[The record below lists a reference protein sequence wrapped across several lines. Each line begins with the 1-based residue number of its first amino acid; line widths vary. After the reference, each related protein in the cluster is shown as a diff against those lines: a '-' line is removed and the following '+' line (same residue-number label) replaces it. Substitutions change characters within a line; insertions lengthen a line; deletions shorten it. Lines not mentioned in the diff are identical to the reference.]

1 MPIDTYAGTSAS
13 RGGWPEIEPS
23 LLEDGRPPVPSFP
36 LDVLPQPWR
45 GWVADTAHGA
55 GAPEDYVAQSLLAAV
70 AGLTGAGVRAQVTAA
85 WSEPLVLWQ
94 ALVGA
99 PSSGK
104 TSALETIRQPLA
116 SVEKLLLRGVGQ
128 KTEPDGSRRIVSA
141 DPAFAALAAAVKASP
156 AGVLLWRDDPSA
168 WLAVLG
174 RDASVRKDG
183 RGWLLDAW
191 SAQVP
196 AARDQRLA
204 VSIVGSLHVERL
216 GEALEDADDGL
227 AARFLFAWPSP
238 PPWRGLAEARPARE
252 DEAVTML
259 HRLSGAVGTPEKPLV
274 LACEEDAVKAF
285 DRFLV
290 GLCDE
295 VRCVEGLQAGW
306 LGRGRGTIPRLAA
319 AFALL
324 AWAERPGDRLPRAI
338 GREQLQ
344 AATRLW
350 QDYFR
355 PHARAVFDR
364 GAPTTQDRQ
373 TRRVVH
379 WLRRRKAR
387 EVSREDI
394 RRSALC
400 QSATAAAADQVI
412 FRLEAAGILRAL
424 RDEPFSRNGRPAR
437 RWQVNPALVLPV
449 KAASGVAESAETP
462 SDADKTD
469 VSATPS
475 PALSH

>member
-23 LLEDGRPPVPSFP
+23 LLEDGQPRVPSFP

-55 GAPEDYVAQSLLAAV
+55 GAAEDYVAQALLSAV
-70 AGLTGAGVRAQVTAA
+70 AGLCGAGVRTQVTSA

-99 PSSGK
+99 PSSGR

-116 SVEKLLLRGVGQ
+116 TVEKLLQR
-128 KTEPDGSRRIVSA
+128 DGGARRTVIA
-141 DPAFAALAAAVKASP
+141 DAAFAALAAAVKASP
-156 AGVLLWRDDPSA
+156 TGVLLWRDDPSV
-168 WLAVLG
+168 WLAGLG
-174 RDASVRKDG
+174 RDRTREDG

-191 SAQVP
+191 SARAP
-196 AARDQRLA
+196 AACDQRLA
-204 VSIVGSLHVERL
+204 VSIVGSLHAERL
-216 GEALEDADDGL
+216 GAALVDADDGL
-227 AARFLFAWPSP
+227 AARFLFAWPKPS
-238 PPWRGLAEARPARE
+238 PWRRLAEAKPARE

-259 HRLSGAVGTPEKPLV
+259 HRLAVAVGTPEKPLV
-274 LACEEDAVKAF
+274 LALEEEAVKAF

-290 GLCDE
+290 GLYDE
-295 VRCVEGLQAGW
+295 VRRAEGLQAGW

-319 AFALL
+319 ALALL
-324 AWAERPGDRLPRAI
+324 AWAERAGARPPRAI
-338 GREQLQ
+338 GRDQLQ

-350 QDYFR
+350 RDYFW

-373 TRRVVH
+373 TRRVIH
-379 WLRRRKAR
+379 WLQARKAS

-400 QSATAAAADQVI
+400 QSVTAAAADQVI
-412 FRLEAAGILRAL
+412 YRLEAAGILRGL
-424 RDEPFSRNGRPAR
+424 RDEPFSHNGRPAR

-462 SDADKTD
+462 SDADAD
-469 VSATPS
+469 DISATPS
-475 PALSH
+475 PALSG

>member
-1 MPIDTYAGTSAS
+1 VQ
-13 RGGWPEIEPS
+13 GGKVVVH
-23 LLEDGRPPVPSFP
+23 D
-36 LDVLPQPWR
+36 
-45 GWVADTAHGA
+45 
-55 GAPEDYVAQSLLAAV
+55 
-70 AGLTGAGVRAQVTAA
+70 
-85 WSEPLVLWQ
+85 
-94 ALVGA
+94 
-99 PSSGK
+99 
-104 TSALETIRQPLA
+104 
-116 SVEKLLLRGVGQ
+116 
-128 KTEPDGSRRIVSA
+128 
-141 DPAFAALAAAVKASP
+141 AALATLTRSVAARP
-156 AGVLLWRDDPSA
+156 PGVLLWRDEPTPWLSA
-168 WLAVLG
+168 LA
-174 RDASVRKDG
+174 RETRYDRP
-183 RGWLLDAW
+183 RGPFIDAW
-191 SAQVP
+191 SAADNLP
-196 AARDQRLA
+196 
-204 VSIVGSLHVERL
+204 VSVLCSLHPDGLV
-216 GEALEDADDGL
+216 EALEGTPDGL

-238 PPWRGLAEARPARE
+238 PAQRGLSADAPPRE

-259 HRLSGAVGTPEKPLV
+259 HRLAGTVGTAEKPLV
-274 LACEEDAVKAF
+274 LAFEEDAVKAF

-295 VRCVEGLQAGW
+295 IRCVEGLQAGW

-319 AFALL
+319 AFTLL
-324 AWAERPGDRLPRAI
+324 AWSERPGDRLARAI

-412 FRLEAAGILRAL
+412 YRLEAAGILRGL
-424 RDEPFSRNGRPAR
+424 RDEPFSHNGRPAR

-462 SDADKTD
+462 SDADAAD
-469 VSATPS
+469 VPATPS
-475 PALSH
+475 PALTG

>member
-1 MPIDTYAGTSAS
+1 M
-13 RGGWPEIEPS
+13 
-23 LLEDGRPPVPSFP
+23 
-36 LDVLPQPWR
+36 
-45 GWVADTAHGA
+45 
-55 GAPEDYVAQSLLAAV
+55 
-70 AGLTGAGVRAQVTAA
+70 AGLCGAGVRVQVTSA

-99 PSSGK
+99 PSGGK

-116 SVEKLLLRGVGQ
+116 MVEKLLQRDSGAR
-128 KTEPDGSRRIVSA
+128 KIVIP

-168 WLAVLG
+168 WLAGIG
-174 RDASVRKDG
+174 RDARTREDG

-191 SAQVP
+191 SARAP
-196 AARDQRLA
+196 AACDQRLA
-204 VSIVGSLHVERL
+204 VSIVGSLHAERL
-216 GEALEDADDGL
+216 GAALADANDGL
-227 AARFLFAWPSP
+227 AARFLFAWPRP
-238 PPWRGLAEARPARE
+238 TPWRRLAEATPARE

-259 HRLSGAVGTPEKPLV
+259 HRLAVAVGTPEKPLV
-274 LACEEDAVKAF
+274 LALEEEAVKAF
-285 DRFLV
+285 DRFLA
-290 GLCDE
+290 GLYDE
-295 VRCVEGLQAGW
+295 VRRTEGLLAGW
-306 LGRGRGTIPRLAA
+306 LGRGRGTVPRLAA
-319 AFALL
+319 ALALL
-324 AWAERPGDRLPRAI
+324 AWTERPGTRPPRAI
-338 GREQLQ
+338 GCDRLQ

-350 QDYFR
+350 RDYFR

-364 GAPTTQDRQ
+364 GAPTTQERQ
-373 TRRVVH
+373 TRRVIH
-379 WLRRRKAR
+379 WLQAHKAR

-437 RWQVNPALVLPV
+437 RWQVNPALAEEPV
-449 KAASGVAESAETP
+449 GVAESAETP
-462 SDADKTD
+462 SDADAHD

-475 PALSH
+475 PALSG

>member
-1 MPIDTYAGTSAS
+1 MPIDIHTETSAS

-23 LLEDGRPPVPSFP
+23 LIEDGRPAVPSFP

-45 GWVADTAHGA
+45 GWVADAAHGA

-70 AGLTGAGVRAQVTAA
+70 AGLCGAGVRAQVTAA

-116 SVEKLLLRGVGQ
+116 TVEKLLQRDSGAR
-128 KTEPDGSRRIVSA
+128 KIVIA
-141 DPAFAALAAAVKASP
+141 DPAFAALAGAVKASP

-168 WLAVLG
+168 WLAGLG
-174 RDASVRKDG
+174 RDARSREDG

-191 SAQVP
+191 SARAP
-196 AARDQRLA
+196 AACDQRLA
-204 VSIVGSLHVERL
+204 VSIVGSLHAERL
-216 GEALEDADDGL
+216 GAALADADDGL
-227 AARFLFAWPSP
+227 AARFLFAWPRP
-238 PPWRGLAEARPARE
+238 TPWPRLAEATPVRE

-259 HRLSGAVGTPEKPLV
+259 HRLAVAVGTPEKPLV
-274 LACEEDAVKAF
+274 LALEEEAVKAF

-290 GLCDE
+290 GLYDE
-295 VRCVEGLQAGW
+295 VRRTEGLLAGW
-306 LGRGRGTIPRLAA
+306 LARGRGTVPRLAA
-319 AFALL
+319 ALALL
-324 AWAERPGDRLPRAI
+324 AWTERPGTRPPRAI
-338 GREQLQ
+338 GCDRLQ

-350 QDYFR
+350 RDYFR

-364 GAPTTQDRQ
+364 GAPTTQERQ
-373 TRRVVH
+373 TRRVIH
-379 WLRRRKAR
+379 WLQAHKAR

-437 RWQVNPALVLPV
+437 RWQVNPALAEGPALSEVEGPV
-449 KAASGVAESAETP
+449 GVAESAETP
-462 SDADKTD
+462 SDADADD

-475 PALSH
+475 PALSG

>member
-1 MPIDTYAGTSAS
+1 MPIDIYTETSAS

-23 LLEDGRPPVPSFP
+23 LLEDGQPPVPPFP

-45 GWVADTAHGA
+45 GWVSDSAHGA

-70 AGLTGAGVRAQVTAA
+70 AGLCGAGVRAQVTPA

-116 SVEKLLLRGVGQ
+116 AVEKLLQR
-128 KTEPDGSRRIVSA
+128 DSAARRIVIA
-141 DPAFAALAAAVKASP
+141 DPAFSAMAAAVKASP

-168 WLAVLG
+168 WLGALG
-174 RDASVRKDG
+174 RDGSAKEG

-191 SAQVP
+191 SARAP
-196 AARDQRLA
+196 AACDQRLA
-204 VSIVGSLHVERL
+204 VSIVGSLHAERL

-227 AARFLFAWPSP
+227 AARFLFAWPRPTPWPRLVEASP
-238 PPWRGLAEARPARE
+238 VRE

-259 HRLSGAVGTPEKPLV
+259 HRLAGAVGTPEKPLV
-274 LACEEDAVKAF
+274 LALEDEAVKAF
-285 DRFLV
+285 DRIL
-290 GLCDE
+290 GNLYDE
-295 VRCVEGLQAGW
+295 VRRAEGLQASW

-319 AFALL
+319 ALALL
-324 AWAERPGDRLPRAI
+324 AWSERPGTRPPRAI
-338 GREQLQ
+338 GRDRLL

-350 QDYFR
+350 DDYFR

-373 TRRVVH
+373 TRRVIH
-379 WLRRRKAR
+379 WLQRRKAR

-400 QSATAAAADQVI
+400 QSVTAAAADQVI

-424 RDEPFSRNGRPAR
+424 RDEPLWRNGRPPR
-437 RWQVNPALVLPV
+437 RWQVNPALAQGP
-449 KAASGVAESAETP
+449 AGVAESAETP
-462 SDADKTD
+462 SDADTAD

>member
-55 GAPEDYVAQSLLAAV
+55 GAPEDYVAQSLLSAV
-70 AGLTGAGVRAQVTAA
+70 AGLCGAGVRTQVTSA

-116 SVEKLLLRGVGQ
+116 TVEKLLQRDSGA
-128 KTEPDGSRRIVSA
+128 RRIVIA
-141 DPAFAALAAAVKASP
+141 DPAFASLAAAVKAGP

-168 WLAVLG
+168 WLAGLG
-174 RDASVRKDG
+174 RDRTREDG

-191 SAQVP
+191 SARAP
-196 AARDQRLA
+196 AASDQRLA
-204 VSIVGSLHVERL
+204 VSIVGSLHAERL
-216 GEALEDADDGL
+216 GGALEGADDGL

-238 PPWRGLAEARPARE
+238 APWRRLAEAKPARE

-259 HRLSGAVGTPEKPLV
+259 HRLAVAAGTPEKPLV
-274 LACEEDAVKAF
+274 LALEEEAVKAF

-306 LGRGRGTIPRLAA
+306 LGRGRGTVPRLAA
-319 AFALL
+319 ALVLL
-324 AWAERPGDRLPRAI
+324 AWSERPGVRPPRAI
-338 GREQLQ
+338 GRDRLQ

-350 QDYFR
+350 WDYFR

-373 TRRVVH
+373 TRRVIH
-379 WLRRRKAR
+379 WLQARKAS

-400 QSATAAAADQVI
+400 QSATAAAAEQVI
-412 FRLEAAGILRAL
+412 YRLEAAGILRGL
-424 RDEPFSRNGRPAR
+424 RDEPFSHNGRPAR

-449 KAASGVAESAETP
+449 KAA
-462 SDADKTD
+462 
-469 VSATPS
+469 
-475 PALSH
+475 